1 VNDPLALATG
11 LAAALG
17 GGLLIGL
24 ERERRKGRG
33 ARREAAGIRS
43 FTLAALGGGIAQALA
58 QPALVALGAAV
69 VGALVAVAYFAS
81 RRPQAPDK
89 APAQPPADPGLTTEL
104 ALFIIYLVGV
114 LSVQQPLLGAGAAA
128 VVAALLAGRERLHRF
143 ATQALSQAELHD
155 ALLLAALSLVLLPL
169 APAAPVAWLGGLV
182 PRTVL
187 LVMVLILALQ
197 GAGHVAGRLWG
208 ARTGLALAGL
218 FSGFVSSTATIASMG
233 ARSRAEPAQR
243 AGCEA
248 GALLSTTA
256 TWLQAL
262 LLLAATAPAAALAL
276 LPSAAAGA
284 GVAAAAGLLRMR
296 TAAART
302 APGQDPLPGTAHA
315 SAQHSKQARARGPL
329 RVSEAVLVAGLLAVV
344 TLAVGWAQRQ
354 YGSAGLL
361 ASTALGALADA
372 HAPVAALGALHAA
385 GAIDTASVRDGAL
398 VAVAANSC
406 TRSVTAFVAGG
417 PGYGFRVMA
426 VLVASS
432 AAALAVA
439 LALR

>member
-1 VNDPLALATG
+1 MNDPLALATG

-33 ARREAAGIRS
+33 PRREAAGIRS

-81 RRPQAPDK
+81 RRPQAQGK
-89 APAQPPADPGLTTEL
+89 APGQPPADPGLTTEL
-104 ALFIIYLVGV
+104 ALFITYLVGV
-114 LSVQQPLLGAGAAA
+114 LSVQQPVLGAGTAV

-169 APAAPVAWLGGLV
+169 APATPVAWLGGLV
-182 PRTVL
+182 PRTLL

-208 ARTGLALAGL
+208 TRTGLALAGL

-233 ARSRAEPAQR
+233 ARSRADPAQR
-243 AGCEA
+243 ASCQA

-256 TWLQAL
+256 TWVQAL

-284 GVAAAAGLLRMR
+284 GVAAAAGVQRMR
-296 TAAART
+296 AAAANA
-302 APGQDPLPGTAHA
+302 APGLAPAQGPRVWAHDSKPA
-315 SAQHSKQARARGPL
+315 STRGPL
-329 RVSEAVLVAGLLAVV
+329 RVSEAVLVAALLAAV
-344 TLAVGWAQRQ
+344 TLLVGWAQRH

-361 ASTALGALADA
+361 AGTALGALADA
-372 HAPVAALGALHAA
+372 HAPIAALGTLHAA
-385 GAIDTASVRDGAL
+385 GAIDTDSVRDGVL
-398 VAVAANSC
+398 VAVAANAC

-426 VLVASS
+426 VLAASS

-439 LALR
+439 LAFR